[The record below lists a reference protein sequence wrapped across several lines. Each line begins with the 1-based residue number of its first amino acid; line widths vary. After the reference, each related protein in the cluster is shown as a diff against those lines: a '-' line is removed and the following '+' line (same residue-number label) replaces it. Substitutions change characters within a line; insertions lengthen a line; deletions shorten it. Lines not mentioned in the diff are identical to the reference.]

1 MTVHL
6 GWKPPCALIVAAML
20 GACSEP
26 GDPPVTLDAGPR
38 DRPDAFDAQDTFD
51 RSDATDTPAPPDVVD
66 AGHTPDGATTD
77 CASERTLRGGSTFS
91 IQSTAVDTVDLLFM
105 VDNSASM
112 EANGAN
118 LAANLS
124 ALIDTLTNP
133 PRNSMTGEP
142 QYAPVRDLHVGV
154 VSSDLGT
161 PGSVVPSCAS
171 GDNGDDGLLNPT
183 RNGLALR
190 THPPW
195 TTAPAGRRP
204 VRCTTDR
211 NQYPSF
217 LTFDAARIDAAQTY
231 QTGFRED
238 FVCVAYLSTGGCELE
253 QQLESVYRALVV
265 HNPRATPGN
274 TDPNAGFV
282 RDEALLAILMITDEE
297 DGSVRDCRYAEVGV
311 PCTSALSV
319 FDRASPDWSSS
330 DLNLRF
336 YLYTP
341 GSAQDPTWAL
351 DRYIDPM
358 RPTRGFTSLKPA
370 HPERV
375 IFSAI
380 AGVPINLPI
389 TSEGAV
395 NWTALLGSTP
405 DGSNGYMGMS
415 PEGPVSMRQRN
426 LDAMC
431 PTRVVPACRRE
442 GSAYDPAACTAN
454 AQYFAWPSRR
464 IAEVARRFAVTY
476 NTGSVTSI
484 CKNDYSS
491 ALAPVVERVQGG
503 LSGRCLLRA
512 PATTPPVCA
521 PGQTSTP
528 TSPCASRGEVV
539 RAGCAVREILPTG
552 MTTAACTA
560 ARGRTAGE
568 PDPATGRAT
577 CVVNQVSVPL
587 GGPPPAGQE
596 GFYVDTRPDPQTPAC
611 SSHIEFT
618 TGGALVSGASATVEC
633 LAARV
638 ASQQRATTACGVG
651 EVGASCAPLRP
662 AEGGCNPEQVGTDR
676 AACFYSAETYVET
689 GSPDCASGVCLV
701 HRFGEATLL
710 PAQREVERRRRVTCS
725 CRCAVPPSLAA
736 SVDPSTLCACPT
748 GFVCREGVIGAA
760 FPDALRGSYCVPVDL
775 SP

>member
-1 MTVHL
+1 MTGH
-6 GWKPPCALIVAAML
+6 GWKYAPWLSAALLLA
-20 GACSEP
+20 ACSEP
-26 GDPPVTLDAGPR
+26 GPAGNLDAAPR
-38 DRPDAFDAQDTFD
+38 DRPDAVDVQDAFD
-51 RSDATDTPAPPDVVD
+51 RADVTDTPASPDVAD
-66 AGHTPDGATTD
+66 AGVTPDGATTD
-77 CASERTLRGGSTFS
+77 CASERTLRGGFTFS
-91 IQSTAVDTVDLLFM
+91 IQNTALDAVDLLFM

-124 ALIDTLTNP
+124 VLIDTLTNP
-133 PRNSMTGEP
+133 PRDAMTGTP
-142 QYAPVRDLHVGV
+142 RYPPVRDLHVGV

-161 PGSVVPSCAS
+161 PGSVVPSCAN
-171 GDNGDDGLLNPT
+171 GDRGDDGLLNPT

-190 THPPW
+190 AHLPW

-204 VRCTTDR
+204 MRCTTDR
-211 NQYPSF
+211 DQYPSF
-217 LTFDAARIDAAQTY
+217 LAFDAARIDPAQTY
-231 QTGFRED
+231 QTGFRDD
-238 FVCVAYLSTGGCELE
+238 FVCTAYLSTGGCELE

-265 HNPRATPGN
+265 HNPRAMPGN

-282 RDEALLAILMITDEE
+282 RDEALLAIVMVTDEE
-297 DGSVRDCRYAEVGV
+297 DGSVRDCRYAEAGV

-319 FDRASPDWSSS
+319 FDRASPDWSSN

-336 YLYTP
+336 YMYNP

-351 DRYIDPM
+351 DRYIDPT
-358 RPTRGFTSLKPA
+358 RPMRGFTSLKPG

-380 AGVPINLPI
+380 AGVPIHLPV
-389 TSEGAV
+389 TRDGAV
-395 NWTALLGSTP
+395 DWVALLGSMP
-405 DGSNGYMGMS
+405 DGSNGYTANT
-415 PEGPVSMRQRN
+415 PEGPVSMRQRFA
-426 LDAMC
+426 DPAC
-431 PTRVVPACRRE
+431 PSRVAPACRRE
-442 GSAYDPAACTAN
+442 GSMYDPAACTPS

-484 CKNDYSS
+484 CKNDYSG
-491 ALAPVVERVQGG
+491 ALAPVVERTRGT

-528 TSPCASRGEVV
+528 TSPCASAGEMV
-539 RAGCAVREILPTG
+539 RAGCTVREVLPVGT
-552 MTTAACTA
+552 TTAVCTA

-568 PDPATGRAT
+568 LDPATGRAT

-611 SSHIEFT
+611 ASHIEFT
-618 TGGALVSGASATVEC
+618 TGGALVSGASAAVEC

-638 ASQQRATTACGVG
+638 ASQPRGTAACGVG
-651 EVGASCAPLRP
+651 GVGASCAPLRP
-662 AEGGCNPEQVGTDR
+662 AEGGCNPEQAGADR
-676 AACFYSAETYVET
+676 AACFHAAETYVET
-689 GSPDCASGVCLV
+689 GSPDCRSGVCLV

-710 PAQREVERRRRVTCS
+710 PAQREGERRRRVTCS

-736 SVDPSTLCACPT
+736 SVDPSSLCACPA
-748 GFVCREGVIGAA
+748 GFVCREGVAGAA
-760 FPDALRGSYCVPVDL
+760 FSDALRGSYCVPADVT
-775 SP
+775 P